1 MENFCWLLI
10 KDTLTFIF
18 TVIGLYIAGSGLVTW
33 KKQIKG
39 TKKFETA
46 YHLNYAVLKLREAIK
61 QVRHPAIWPSES
73 AKAMQFAREKYPD
86 KSDSELDKD
95 THGYVYEMRW
105 EQISEAST
113 EMESHL
119 LAAEI
124 LWGKE
129 ILNLI
134 KPLYKKISELNIS
147 LKKTFQHFPEK
158 NLEDYTKRD
167 EIIYGGL
174 NDDETNPFSLE
185 LNSLIREIEDYLKT
199 KLS

>member
-10 KDTLTFIF
+10 KDTLTFIL
-18 TVIGLYIAGSGLVTW
+18 TIIGLYIAGSGLVTW
-33 KKQIKG
+33 KKQIKW
-39 TKKFETA
+39 TKDFETA
-46 YHLNYAVLKLREAIK
+46 YNLNYAVLKLREAIK

-73 AKAMQFAREKYPD
+73 AKAIQFAREKYPN
-86 KSDSELDKD
+86 KLDSELDKD

-124 LWGKE
+124 LWGTD
-129 ILNLI
+129 ILDLI
-134 KPLYKKISELNIS
+134 KPLNAKIAELHIS
-147 LKKTFQHFPEK
+147 LKKTFQHLPEK
-158 NLEDYTKRD
+158 SVEDYTKRD
-167 EIIYGGL
+167 EIVYGGL
-174 NDDETNPFSLE
+174 SDEESNPFSQE
-185 LNSLIREIEDYLKT
+185 VSSVIREIEDYLKT